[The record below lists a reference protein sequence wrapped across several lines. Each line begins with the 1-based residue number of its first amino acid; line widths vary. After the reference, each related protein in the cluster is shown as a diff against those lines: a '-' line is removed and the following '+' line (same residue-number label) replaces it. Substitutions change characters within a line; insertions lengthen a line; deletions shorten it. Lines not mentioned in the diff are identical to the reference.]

1 MSEKILIYF
10 DGSSIGNPGPSASAY
25 IIQKA
30 SGEVMQEEGIF
41 IGEATNNVAEYNALV
56 FALEKAI
63 EMKLKEIELRTDSE
77 LVVNQIL
84 GKYRVKAEKIIPLF
98 KKAKSLLRNFKWEI
112 KKVSR
117 KEMKKVDQLAFA
129 TAKAGE

>member
-1 MSEKILIYF
+1 
-10 DGSSIGNPGPSASAY
+10 
-25 IIQKA
+25 
-30 SGEVMQEEGIF
+30 MQEEGIF

>member
-1 MSEKILIYF
+1 MSEKVIIYF

-25 IIQKA
+25 IIQKT
-30 SGEVMQEEGIF
+30 SGEVIYEEGIF
-41 IGEATNNVAEYNALV
+41 IGEGTNNVAEYNALI
-56 FALEKAI
+56 FALEKAMD
-63 EMKLKEIELRTDSE
+63 MKLKEIELRTDSE

-84 GKYRVKAEKIIPLF
+84 GKYRVRAEKIILLF
-98 KKAKSLLRNFKWEI
+98 KKAKNLLKNFKWEI
-112 KKVSR
+112 KKASR